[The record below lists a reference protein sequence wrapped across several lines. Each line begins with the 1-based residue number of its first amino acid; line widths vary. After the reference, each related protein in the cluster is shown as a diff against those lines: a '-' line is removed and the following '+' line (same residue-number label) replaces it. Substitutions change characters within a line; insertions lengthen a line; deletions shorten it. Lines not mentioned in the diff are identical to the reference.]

1 MDLDHLMWEEDGW
14 GYLPPTEEVFN
25 IMRDALEIS
34 NNTFIRDRF
43 LRRTLYNVLIRNSC
57 QRINPEITSCCPA
70 HPRGIK
76 YSQIVKDKYPNVSVH
91 LKPSPL
97 VYMEVGHKE
106 FDLGFIDGS
115 HDTERALTD
124 FLLCSRLNIPYVL
137 FDNAEWSGIREMI
150 NYLEANG
157 HIQHLKDYNY
167 LSKFKGKKHDSLKMT
182 LVKIT

>member
-14 GYLPPTEEVFN
+14 GYLPSTEEVFN

-34 NNTFIRDRF
+34 EATRLFEIGF
-43 LRRTLYNVLIRNSC
+43 YAGHSTTYWAELMPEGS
-57 QRINPEITSCCPA
+57 EITSCCPP

-76 YSQIVKDKYPNVSVH
+76 YSQIVSDKYPNVSVH

-137 FDNAEWSGIREMI
+137 FDNAEWAGIREMI
-150 NYLEANG
+150 QYLEANG
-157 HIQHLKDYNY
+157 HAQRIKDYNY
-167 LSKFKGKKHDSLKMT
+167 LSEFKGRHSSLKMT

>member
-34 NNTFIRDRF
+34 GAKSLFEIGFYAGHSTTYWAE
-43 LRRTLYNVLIRNSC
+43 LM
-57 QRINPEITSCCPA
+57 PEGSEIISCCPA

-76 YSQIVKDKYPNVSVH
+76 YSQILKDKYPNVNVH

-115 HDTERALTD
+115 HDTERTLTD
-124 FLLCSRLNIPYVL
+124 FLLCSRMNIPYVL

-157 HIQHLKDYNY
+157 HILLLKDYNY
-167 LSKFKGKKHDSLKMT
+167 LSKFKGKHDSLKMT